1 MGDDAPMPEQT
12 PGHTVRS
19 LGPDDFRTASTV
31 FRASLHHQPASDAAW
46 AKRGDAYEE
55 GRVLGA
61 FRGDT
66 MVGTAL
72 SYGGRL
78 AVPGGAIVPMAMV
91 TGVGVRAD
99 ETRRGVLTSLMR
111 TQLGSLAEPV
121 ASLRAS
127 EAGIYGRFG
136 YGVATRGRTVR
147 IDRGRAVLRPGAP
160 GTTGSAR
167 LLSSPADAWQVLP
180 PLYDS
185 LTERRPGWSARPAG
199 WWAAIRTWV
208 EEGKDINQAVIHS
221 GPDGDDGFVAY
232 HVQPGHRAVLEV
244 DDFCADGPES
254 WAALWRFLLAVDLV
268 DEIRAPLRP
277 LDEPLEPMFVD
288 RRVVETT
295 AIDDETWLRLVD
307 VPAALAARTWGE
319 LAPAVGSVV
328 IEVRDPLLPANSGR
342 YRISDGTARVVADP
356 AELTMDVDVLAALY
370 LGDVAPS
377 ALAAAGRIT
386 VDKSDALP
394 VADRLFG
401 IAGSP
406 WCGTFF

>member
-12 PGHTVRS
+12 PGHTVRF
-19 LGPDDFRTASTV
+19 LGPDEFRTASTV
-31 FRASLHHQPASDAAW
+31 FRASLHHKPASDDAW

-72 SYGGRL
+72 SYGGRI
-78 AVPGGAIVPMAMV
+78 AVPGGAVVPMAMV

-111 TQLGSLAEPV
+111 TQLGGVSEPV

-147 IDRGRAVLRPGAP
+147 IDRRRAALRPDAP
-160 GTTGSAR
+160 GTTGSTR

-180 PLYDS
+180 PLFDS
-185 LTERRPGWSARPAG
+185 LTDRRPGWSARPSG

-208 EEGKDINQAVIHS
+208 EEGKSSNQAVIHS

-232 HVQPGHRAVLEV
+232 HVEPGHRAVLEV
-244 DDFCADGPES
+244 DDFCADGPQA

-277 LDEPLEPMFVD
+277 LDEPLEQMFTD

-319 LAPAVGSVV
+319 PAPAMGSVV

-342 YRISDGTARVVADP
+342 YRIGDGTARVVADP
-356 AELTMDVDVLAALY
+356 AELTMDVDVLAAIY

-386 VDKSDALP
+386 VGKSDALP

-401 IAGSP
+401 IVGSP